1 MLKKLL
7 LAVLAIIVL
16 MVIAAVVLYSNKSL
30 RESVFL
36 QPWSGFDAA
45 TATPAPD
52 YTKEEAWAALPQT
65 KDLADVTPPESDARD
80 GQADALVDVFF
91 LHPTTYYSKDGWN
104 AHFDEGGA
112 TRELLESGVLRYQA
126 SAYNGCCRVFAPRYR
141 QATLYAFMDKGGD
154 GDKALD
160 LAYQDVAAAFDEFI
174 AHRNM
179 GRPFIIAAHSQGSLH
194 GIRLLNEKIAG
205 TPLARRM
212 VAAYL
217 IGSSLPVEAGVP
229 GIPVCETADETGC
242 MINWNSVKDAV
253 DREGWTTNGKTWMAG
268 SYTKIGENELTCI
281 NPLTWKRDGSAIASD
296 NLGSLPFVTADQPFP
311 AAEVGLTGADCTNG
325 VLVVSP
331 PDKEGYTYGVF
342 NGDYHIY
349 DYNLFYLNIRDNLK
363 TRINSFLG
371 Q

>member
-16 MVIAAVVLYSNKSL
+16 MGIAAAVLYSNKSL
-30 RESVFL
+30 REAVFL
-36 QPWSGFDAA
+36 KPWSGFDLA

-65 KDLADVTPPESDARD
+65 KDLADVTPADSDVRD
-80 GQADALVDVFF
+80 GQAEALVDVFF
-91 LHPTTYYSKDGWN
+91 IHPTTYYSKDGWN
-104 AHFDEGGA
+104 AHFDEGG
-112 TRELLESGVLRYQA
+112 TTKELLESGVLRYQA
-126 SAYNGCCRVFAPRYR
+126 SAYNGCCRIFAPRYR
-141 QATLYAFMDKGGD
+141 QATLYSFMDKSGD

-160 LAYQDVAAAFDEFI
+160 LAYQDVSAAFEEFI

-194 GIRLLNEKIAG
+194 GIRLLREKIAG

-217 IGSSLPVEAGVP
+217 IGSSLPVEADVP
-229 GIPVCETADETGC
+229 GIPVCESASETGC
-242 MINWNSVKDAV
+242 MINWNSVRDAV
-253 DREGWTTNGKTWMAG
+253 DRENWTVNGKTWADG
-268 SYTKIGENELTCI
+268 AYTKIGEKELTCI
-281 NPLTWKRDGSAIASD
+281 NPLTWKRNDTAPASA

-311 AAEVGLTGADCTNG
+311 AAEPALTGAACSND

-331 PDKEGYTYGVF
+331 PEKEGYTYGVF

-349 DYNLFYLNIRDNLK
+349 DYNLFYLNIRENLR
-363 TRINSFLG
+363 TRIDSFLAR
-371 Q
+371 